1 MTRHLPFSPDYEREE
16 AFALGVINGKS
27 SGFRDTL
34 RQFRVPDFTP
44 QPDSLTPLA
53 QGSEPPSAVPPA
65 PPRRF
70 ASLTLSLSVGFA
82 VGVVIAF
89 AAISL
94 RGPSATSTAAA
105 PSALATPT
113 PTPPTTTTV
122 ALPTPTPAHTAEP
135 DSEPRAVA
143 PPTLEPPRPSK
154 APLAA
159 APAVVTPEQN
169 RRWLLDVAR
178 SEQRRYRI
186 AAAERLYRQIL
197 VRAPEDSEALSGL
210 GELELLRGTVDLADQ
225 HFQAAL
231 DANSHYIPALI
242 AAADIRW
249 QSGRT
254 EEARQAYL
262 NIVNHYSADSYPP
275 YVALRSVPTAT
286 PVCER

>member
-1 MTRHLPFSPDYEREE
+1 MTRHLPFSTDYEREE

-34 RQFRVPDFTP
+34 RQFRIADVAPR
-44 QPDSLTPLA
+44 PDSLTPLA
-53 QGSEPPSAVPPA
+53 QRSEPPGALPHA

-70 ASLTLSLSVGFA
+70 ASLAVSLTVGFA

-89 AAISL
+89 VAISL
-94 RGPSATSTAAA
+94 RAPSHAATAAA
-105 PSALATPT
+105 PTPT
-113 PTPPTTTTV
+113 PMTTPATVPTTA
-122 ALPTPTPAHTAEP
+122 ALPPPTPAPTAEP
-135 DSEPRAVA
+135 DSAPRTVA
-143 PPTLEPPRPSK
+143 TPTLHPPRPAK
-154 APLAA
+154 GPLAA
-159 APAVVTPEQN
+159 ARAVPTPEQN
-169 RRWLLDVAR
+169 RRWLLDHAR
-178 SEQRRYRI
+178 SEQRQYRI
-186 AAAERLYRQIL
+186 TAAERLYRQIL
-197 VRAPEDSEALSGL
+197 ARSPQDSEALSGL

-231 DANSHYIPALI
+231 DANAHYIPALI

-249 QSGRT
+249 QSGRI

-262 NIVNHYSADSYPP
+262 HIVDHYSADSYPP

>member
-1 MTRHLPFSPDYEREE
+1 MTRHLPFSTDYEREE

-34 RQFRVPDFTP
+34 RQFRIPDVAP
-44 QPDSLTPLA
+44 RPDSLTPLT
-53 QGSEPPSAVPPA
+53 QRSEPPAALPHA
-65 PPRRF
+65 PPRQF
-70 ASLTLSLSVGFA
+70 ASLAVSLSVGFA

-89 AAISL
+89 ATISL
-94 RGPSATSTAAA
+94 RAPSHTPTAAA
-105 PSALATPT
+105 PTPMTMTT
-113 PTPPTTTTV
+113 PGIPTT
-122 ALPTPTPAHTAEP
+122 AELPTPTPAPTAEL
-135 DSEPRAVA
+135 DSAPRTVA
-143 PPTLEPPRPSK
+143 TPTLQSPRPAK
-154 APLAA
+154 GPLAA
-159 APAVVTPEQN
+159 TPAVATPEQN
-169 RRWLLDVAR
+169 RRWLLDHAR
-178 SEQRRYRI
+178 SEQRQYRI
-186 AAAERLYRQIL
+186 TTAERLYRQIL
-197 VRAPEDSEALSGL
+197 ARSPQDSEALSGL

-231 DANSHYIPALI
+231 DANAHYIPALI

-262 NIVNHYSADSYPP
+262 HIVDHYSADSYPP